1 MLFAQL
7 LLNGVALG
15 AAYALVALGFVLVLN
30 ATGAVNFAHGDMVMA
45 GGFLAVALAGLLP
58 PWATGL
64 GIVLLPAVLVA
75 MAAFGLAL
83 SALAYL
89 PLRRQPPVAVFIS
102 TIAIGIILTNGVNA
116 LFGAAPRAT
125 PPLFGAGQ
133 LQLGALIISRQALA
147 VIVVAAALIAG
158 LGLLLGRT
166 QLGRKLRATAQDPEM
181 ARALGID
188 VTAMI
193 GLSFALATAL
203 AGAAGLLLANQF
215 FIAPSDGG
223 ALMLKAYIAVV
234 IGGWGSLRGAV
245 AGALLIALF
254 EVGVAAFVSHPVA
267 ESGLF
272 VTVLAILLLRPQ
284 GLFGEAAQRR
294 A

>member
-1 MLFAQL
+1 MLLAQL

-30 ATGAVNFAHGDMVMA
+30 ATSAVNFAHGDTVMA
-45 GGFLAVALAGLLP
+45 GGFLAVAMASLVPADLSGLGLL
-58 PWATGL
+58 
-64 GIVLLPAVLVA
+64 LLPGVLVV
-75 MAAFGLAL
+75 MAAFGLVL
-83 SALAYL
+83 SWLAYM

-102 TIAIGIILTNGVNA
+102 TIAVGIILANGANA
-116 LFGAAPRAT
+116 IFGAAPRAA

-133 LQLGALIISRQALA
+133 LHIGTLIVGRQALA
-147 VIVVAAALIAG
+147 IIVVAAVLIAA
-158 LGLLLGRT
+158 LGLLLGHT

-193 GLSFALATAL
+193 GLSFALATAF

-215 FIAPSDGG
+215 FITPSDGG
-223 ALMLKAYIAVV
+223 PLMLKAYIAVV

-245 AGALLIALF
+245 GGALLIALF
-254 EVGVAAFVSHPVA
+254 EVVVAAFVSHPVA
-267 ESGLF
+267 EGGLF
-272 VTVLAILLLRPQ
+272 LAVLAILLLRPQ
-284 GLFGEAAQRR
+284 GVFGEAAQRR